1 MKDFWQNLN
10 KVYFLNSLVIGFLL
24 ISIFALYFVQYQV
37 ENLQD
42 DIAKTKN
49 EISSLEDEIRLLE
62 VEWVYLTR
70 PERLRTL
77 VAKYLK
83 NNGYALASQI
93 KSVEE
98 LEKFLPASYQQ
109 EASLNN
115 FNSSNNSSSIP
126 F

>member
-1 MKDFWQNLN
+1 MKEFWQKLN
-10 KVYFLNSLVIGFLL
+10 KVFFLNFLVLGLL
-24 ISIFALYFVQYQV
+24 LVSIFTLYFVQYQV

-42 DIAKTKN
+42 DISKTKN

-98 LEKFLPASYQQ
+98 LEKFIPASYQQ
-109 EASLNN
+109 ETSQDSVI
-115 FNSSNNSSSIP
+115 SSAKQIIP

>member
-1 MKDFWQNLN
+1 MKEFWQKLN
-10 KVYFLNSLVIGFLL
+10 KVFFLNFLVLGLL
-24 ISIFALYFVQYQV
+24 LVSIFTLYFVQYQV

-98 LEKFLPASYQQ
+98 LEKFIPASYQQ
-109 EASLNN
+109 ETGQDSVISPAKQI
-115 FNSSNNSSSIP
+115 IP

>member
-1 MKDFWQNLN
+1 MKGFWQNLN
-10 KVYFLNSLVIGFLL
+10 KVYFLNSLVIGLLL
-24 ISIFALYFVQYQV
+24 ISIFTLYFVQYQV

-109 EASLNN
+109 EANQAS
-115 FNSSNNSSSIP
+115 FISSDEAVP

>member
-1 MKDFWQNLN
+1 MKDFWQNIN
-10 KVYFLNSLVIGFLL
+10 KIYFLNSLVLGSLL
-24 ISIFALYFVQYQV
+24 ISIFTMYFVQYQV
-37 ENLQD
+37 EILQD

-109 EASLNN
+109 EVNEDKFS
-115 FNSSNNSSSIP
+115 SSNDSRIVP

>member
-10 KVYFLNSLVIGFLL
+10 KVYFLNSLVIGLLL
-24 ISIFALYFVQYQV
+24 ISIFTLYFVQYQV

-109 EASLNN
+109 EANQDGLIP
-115 FNSSNNSSSIP
+115 SNQTIP

>member
-1 MKDFWQNLN
+1 MKEFWQKLN
-10 KVYFLNSLVIGFLL
+10 KVFFLNFLVLGLL
-24 ISIFALYFVQYQV
+24 LVSIFTLYFVQYQV

-98 LEKFLPASYQQ
+98 LEKFISASYQQ
-109 EASLNN
+109 ETGQDSVISPAKQI
-115 FNSSNNSSSIP
+115 IP

>member
-77 VAKYLK
+77 VAKHLK

-98 LEKFLPASYQQ
+98 LEKFIPASYRQDTNQ
-109 EASLNN
+109 NSFISSDEAIT
-115 FNSSNNSSSIP
+115 F
-126 F
+126 

>member
-10 KVYFLNSLVIGFLL
+10 KVYFLNSLVIGLLL
-24 ISIFALYFVQYQV
+24 ISIFTLYFVQYQV

-93 KSVEE
+93 KSVE
-98 LEKFLPASYQQ
+98 
-109 EASLNN
+109 
-115 FNSSNNSSSIP
+115 
-126 F
+126 

>member
-10 KVYFLNSLVIGFLL
+10 KVYFLNSLVIGLLL
-24 ISIFALYFVQYQV
+24 ISIFTLYFVQYQV

-109 EASLNN
+109 EANQDSLIP
-115 FNSSNNSSSIP
+115 SNQTIP

>member
-1 MKDFWQNLN
+1 MKEFWQKLN
-10 KVYFLNSLVIGFLL
+10 KVFFLNFLVLGLL
-24 ISIFALYFVQYQV
+24 LVSIFTLYFVQYQV

-42 DIAKTKN
+42 DVAKTKN

-93 KSVEE
+93 KSVED
-98 LEKFLPASYQQ
+98 LEKYIPANYQQ
-109 EASLNN
+109 EISQDSVI
-115 FNSSNNSSSIP
+115 SSTNQVIP

>member
-10 KVYFLNSLVIGFLL
+10 KVYFLNSLVIGLLL
-24 ISIFALYFVQYQV
+24 ISIFTLYFVQYQV

-109 EASLNN
+109 EANQDS
-115 FNSSNNSSSIP
+115 FISFDEAIP

>member
-1 MKDFWQNLN
+1 MKGFWQNLN
-10 KVYFLNSLVIGFLL
+10 KVYFLNSLVIGLLL
-24 ISIFALYFVQYQV
+24 ISIFTLYFVQYQV

-109 EASLNN
+109 EANQAS
-115 FNSSNNSSSIP
+115 FISSDEAIP

>member
-1 MKDFWQNLN
+1 MKEFWQKLN
-10 KVYFLNSLVIGFLL
+10 KVFFLNFLVLGLL
-24 ISIFALYFVQYQV
+24 LVSIFTLYFVQYQV

-98 LEKFLPASYQQ
+98 LEKFIPASYQQ
-109 EASLNN
+109 ETGQDGVI
-115 FNSSNNSSSIP
+115 SSAKQIIP

>member
-1 MKDFWQNLN
+1 MKEFWQKLN
-10 KVYFLNSLVIGFLL
+10 KVFFLNFLVLGLL
-24 ISIFALYFVQYQV
+24 LVSIFTLYFVQYQV

-98 LEKFLPASYQQ
+98 LEKFIPASYQQ
-109 EASLNN
+109 ETSQDSVISPAKQI
-115 FNSSNNSSSIP
+115 IP

>member
-10 KVYFLNSLVIGFLL
+10 KVYFLNSLVLGSLL
-24 ISIFALYFVQYQV
+24 ISIFTMYFVQYQV
-37 ENLQD
+37 ETLQD

-98 LEKFLPASYQQ
+98 LEKFYPASYQQ
-109 EASLNN
+109 ETHEDQ
-115 FNSSNNSSSIP
+115 SSSSSDSIIIP

>member
-1 MKDFWQNLN
+1 MKEFWQKLN
-10 KVYFLNSLVIGFLL
+10 KVFFLNFLVLGLL
-24 ISIFALYFVQYQV
+24 LVSIFTLYFVQYQV

-42 DIAKTKN
+42 DVAKTKN

-93 KSVEE
+93 KSVED
-98 LEKFLPASYQQ
+98 LEKYIPANYQQ
-109 EASLNN
+109 EISQDSVI
-115 FNSSNNSSSIP
+115 SSANQVIP

>member
-1 MKDFWQNLN
+1 MKAFWQNLN
-10 KVYFLNSLVIGFLL
+10 KVYFLNSLVIGLLL
-24 ISIFALYFVQYQV
+24 ISIFSLYFVQYQV

-98 LEKFLPASYQQ
+98 LEKFYPASYQQ
-109 EASLNN
+109 ETHEDQ
-115 FNSSNNSSSIP
+115 SSSSSDSIIIP

>member
-77 VAKYLK
+77 VAKHLK

-98 LEKFLPASYQQ
+98 LEKFIPASYRQDTNQ
-109 EASLNN
+109 NSFISSDEA
-115 FNSSNNSSSIP
+115 IP